1 MQPELAERS
10 AQAVALLDR
19 AACLYDAAAVE
30 RAIDQMAVRMALDLA
45 EICPVIVCVMNGGLP
60 FAAALLKRLSFPLE
74 LDFVHAWRYL
84 GAAPEED
91 GALHCRV
98 GLERDVSGR
107 TVLLVDD
114 VLDEGVTLERLRAQ
128 VQTDGAERV
137 LTAVL
142 VDKQVP
148 GRTATADYACLTA
161 PNRFLVGCGMD
172 YNGWWRNLTG
182 IYALDLDGEGGAS

>member
-1 MQPELAERS
+1 MQPELAKRS
-10 AQAVALLDR
+10 AQAVGLLER
-19 AACLYDAAAVE
+19 ATCVHDAAAVE
-30 RAIDQMAVRMALDLA
+30 RAIDRIAVRMALDLDDA
-45 EICPVIVCVMNGGLP
+45 CPVIVCVMNGGLP
-60 FAAALLKRLSFPLE
+60 FTAALLKRLSFPLE

-98 GLERDVSGR
+98 ALERDVAGR

-114 VLDEGVTLERLRAQ
+114 VLDEGVTLERLQAQ
-128 VQTDGAERV
+128 IEADGAGRV

-142 VDKQVP
+142 VDKALP
-148 GRTATADYACLTA
+148 GRTAKADYACLAA

-172 YNGWWRNLTG
+172 YNGWWRNLSG
-182 IYALDLDGEGGAS
+182 IFALDLGDDGTS